1 MADTPVQVIPP
12 PSTSPGATPAIH
24 RLRYTGAGSKLFG
37 IWITNWLLT
46 IVTLGVYH
54 FWGKTK
60 IRRYFHENILFQE
73 EPFAYL
79 GTGRELFISAL
90 KFVGFFVLPFALLLA
105 AVTFLFQNQIVV
117 IAVPILY
124 AVAFYCLRLYAQ
136 LSGMRYRA
144 NRMSWRGIRFALK
157 VRRSEYLKLIIKIIL
172 LNIVT
177 LGLYRPYGEYRMLN
191 LLLNNLAYGS
201 LHFVYQGD
209 KSELTGRY
217 WLNWLLVPFTFGLS
231 LMWYQARLQRHIA
244 KSTRLDV
251 MEFRYNI
258 TGGQLF
264 WLAFSNALMVSVSF
278 GLLGAYALQRRLQL
292 FIDTL
297 KIRNVPDFKAIKKTE
312 KSADDQGGSADYLG
326 ADEDFGF

>member
-1 MADTPVQVIPP
+1 MADNLATPPAP
-12 PSTSPGATPAIH
+12 TTPEAAPAIH

-37 IWITNWLLT
+37 IWISNWLLT
-46 IVTLGVYH
+46 IVTLGIYH

-60 IRRYFHENILFQE
+60 IRRYFHENVLFQE

-90 KFVGFFVLPFALLLA
+90 KFVGIFVLPFVLVLT
-105 AVTFLFQNQIVV
+105 AVTVIFQNSIVAIVV
-117 IAVPILY
+117 PIVY
-124 AVAFYCLRLYAQ
+124 AVVYYCLRLYAQ

-157 VRRSEYLKLIIKIIL
+157 VRKKEYLKLLITIGV

-191 LLLNNLAYGS
+191 LLLNNLAYGN
-201 LHFVYQGD
+201 LHFSYQGD
-209 KSELTGRY
+209 KRELTGRY
-217 WLNWLLVPFTFGLS
+217 WINWLLVLPTLGLS
-231 LMWYQARLQRHIA
+231 LMWYRARLQRHIA
-244 KSTRLDV
+244 KSTRLGA

-264 WLAFSNALMVSVSF
+264 WLAFSNALMVTFSF
-278 GLLGAYALQRRLQL
+278 YLLGAYALQRRLQL

-297 KIRNVPDFKAIKKTE
+297 KIRNLPDFKTIKKAE